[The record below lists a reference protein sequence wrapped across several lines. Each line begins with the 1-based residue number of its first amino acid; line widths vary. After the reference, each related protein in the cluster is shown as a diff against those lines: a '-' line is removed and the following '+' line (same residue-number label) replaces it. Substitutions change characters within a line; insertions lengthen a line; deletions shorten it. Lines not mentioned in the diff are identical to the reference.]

1 MTNRFDNEYVTA
13 NYRYISAY
21 NELNART
28 SQRQQALTIFISFF
42 VGILAALIAS
52 HGAAGLGNAHIE
64 WILLGFPVASAS
76 FSFLNYK
83 YELIITNIRAFLVT
97 LERLNAAHE
106 AMPSYNSDPEWTVN
120 SDHARRYHDY
130 ACAILILACN
140 SIGLSAFYVLY
151 PDRFHQSAWVI
162 GVVVL
167 IAIFTALMHWRL
179 PKVSTVKQKL

>member
-1 MTNRFDNEYVTA
+1 MTHRFDNEYVTS

-42 VGILAALIAS
+42 VGLLAALIAS
-52 HGAAGLGNAHIE
+52 HGAGGLGNAHIE

-76 FSFLNYK
+76 FAFLNYK
-83 YELIITNIRAFLVT
+83 YELIIANIRAYLMK
-97 LERLNAAHE
+97 LEHLNAAHE
-106 AMPSYNSDPEWTVN
+106 VLPSYNSDPEWTIN

-130 ACAILILACN
+130 ACAILIIACN

-151 PDRFHQSAWVI
+151 PERFFQSGWVI
-162 GVVVL
+162 FVVVFV
-167 IAIFTALMHWRL
+167 AIFTALMHWLL
-179 PKVSTVKQKL
+179 PKISGRKRFI